1 MRGLDVGPADSLADR
16 VRQILDRRL
25 LRDADAPVA
34 VALSGGGDSLAL
46 ALIAADW
53 ANGAGRRLLILNVDH
68 RLQPQSAA
76 WAHACARIAERL
88 GADFRALAWT
98 GPKPASGLSAA
109 ARAARHRLLAD
120 AARQAGARVILMGH
134 TASDLAEAA
143 AMRAEGSTV
152 PDAREWAPS
161 PAWPEGRGVFLLR
174 PLLGASR
181 EELRHWLLERGETW
195 IEDPANSGTA
205 SARARVRAAGAA
217 APEAGAPPPDPG
229 ALATLGESCRFDPG
243 GGLRLPRQALRDVA
257 PAAAQAFL
265 GVAAVC
271 VGGGDRR
278 PATDRLRRVREIL
291 AGPAALATTLAGA
304 RIEADDAEVS
314 VLREPGEA
322 RRGGLP
328 TLYLTPG
335 RPLVWD
341 GRFEF
346 TAAQPGL
353 HVDRLEGVSRRL
365 PPQQQDALRL
375 LPPKARLGLPVVVEG
390 DRIVCPALTGVEG
403 IEMRPLVPDRLFA
416 ACGLVERE
424 PV

>member
-1 MRGLDVGPADSLADR
+1 MRGLDVGPADSLADQ
-16 VRQILDRRL
+16 VRPILDRRL
-25 LRDADAPVA
+25 LTDVDAPLA

-46 ALIAADW
+46 VLIAADW
-53 ANGAGRRLLILNVDH
+53 ARDAGRRLLVLTVDH
-68 RLQPQSAA
+68 RLQAQSAA
-76 WAHACARIAERL
+76 WTQACARTAERL
-88 GADFRALAWT
+88 GAAFRALSWE
-98 GPKPASGLSAA
+98 GPKPAAGLSAA
-109 ARAARHRLLAD
+109 AREARHRLLAE

-134 TASDLAEAA
+134 TAGDLAEAA
-143 AMRAEGSTV
+143 AMRARGSTV

-174 PLLGASR
+174 PLLGVSR
-181 EELRHWLLERGETW
+181 EEIRTWLRGRGETW
-195 IEDPANSGTA
+195 IEDPANSDPA
-205 SARARVRAAGAA
+205 SARARARAAGAA
-217 APEAGAPPPDPG
+217 VPDGDARPREPT
-229 ALATLGESCRFDPG
+229 ALAEACRLDLGSG
-243 GGLRLPRQALRDVA
+243 IRLPRQAIREAD

-265 GVAAVC
+265 GIAAVC

-278 PATDRLRRVREIL
+278 PATERLRRVRQIL
-291 AGPAALATTLAGA
+291 AGPATLAATLAGG
-304 RIEADDAEVS
+304 RIEADADEVS

-335 RPLVWD
+335 HPLVWD

-346 TAAQPGL
+346 TAARAGL

-365 PPQQQDALRL
+365 PPEQQQALRL

-390 DRIVCPALTGVEG
+390 GRVACPVLAEVEG
-403 IEMRPLVPDRLFA
+403 VEMRPLVADRLFA

>member
-1 MRGLDVGPADSLADR
+1 MRGLDVGPADSLADQ
-16 VRQILDRRL
+16 VRPILDRRL
-25 LRDADAPVA
+25 LTDVDAPLA
-34 VALSGGGDSLAL
+34 IALSGGGDSLAL

-53 ANGAGRRLLILNVDH
+53 ARDAGRRLLVLTVDH

-76 WAHACARIAERL
+76 WTERCARIADRL
-88 GADFRALAWT
+88 GAGFRALAWE
-98 GPKPASGLSAA
+98 GPKPAAGLSAA
-109 ARAARHRLLAD
+109 ARDARHRLLAE

-143 AMRAEGSTV
+143 AMRADGSTV
-152 PDAREWAPS
+152 PDAREWGPS

-174 PLLGASR
+174 PLLDLSR
-181 EELRHWLLERGETW
+181 EEIRAWLRAGEETW
-195 IEDPANSGTA
+195 IDDPANSDPA
-205 SARARVRAAGAA
+205 SARARVRAAGAE
-217 APEAGAPPPDPG
+217 APGEGGSPPDP
-229 ALATLGESCRFDPG
+229 ATLAEACRFDAG
-243 GGLRLPRQALRDVA
+243 GGVRLPRQALRDTS

-265 GVAAVC
+265 GIAAVC

-278 PATDRLRRVREIL
+278 PATERLHRVREIL
-291 AGPAALATTLAGA
+291 AGPATLATTLAGA
-304 RIEADDAEVS
+304 RIEADEDEVS

-335 RPLVWD
+335 HPLVWD

-346 TAAQPGL
+346 TAARAGL

-365 PPQQQDALRL
+365 PPEQQQALRL
-375 LPPKARLGLPVVVEG
+375 LPPKARLGLPVIVEG
-390 DRIVCPALTGVEG
+390 GQVACPVLAEIEGV
-403 IEMRPLVPDRLFA
+403 EMRPLVADRLFA